1 MLIVFG
7 GLPGTGKTTLARLL
21 AKELQATYVRV
32 DTLEQAMVRA
42 FPAGTE
48 IGAAGYTVAHAV
60 TAENLSAGT
69 TVVVDAV
76 NALEF
81 VRQIWR
87 DLAAEAKTA
96 LFEVECIC
104 SDAAIHQ
111 QRVEEREA
119 DIPGHAQPTW
129 QEVEAREYEPW
140 SAPHQQIDMAFNTP
154 AAALTLLLA
163 QLQATH
169 PQSEKIWQD

>member
-21 AKELQATYVRV
+21 AREIQAVYVRV
-32 DTLEQAMVRA
+32 DTLEQALVRA

-60 TAENLSAGT
+60 TAENLSTGM

-76 NALEF
+76 NALAF
-81 VRQIWR
+81 IRQIWR
-87 DLAAEAKTA
+87 DLAAEANSA

-104 SDAAIHQ
+104 SDATIHQ
-111 QRVEEREA
+111 KRVEERA
-119 DIPGHAQPTW
+119 ANIPGHAQPTW
-129 QEVEAREYEPW
+129 QEVQVREYEPW
-140 SAPHQQIDMAFNTP
+140 QAPHQQIDMAFNSP
-154 AAALTLLLA
+154 QAALALLLA
-163 QLQATH
+163 QLKATH
-169 PQSEKIWQD
+169 APSEPIWQD

>member
-21 AKELQATYVRV
+21 ARELNAVYVRV
-32 DTLEQAMVRA
+32 DTLEQALVRA

-60 TAENLSAGT
+60 TTENLITGM

-87 DLAAEAKTA
+87 DLAGEASAA
-96 LFEVECIC
+96 LFEVECVC
-104 SDAAIHQ
+104 TDAAIHQ
-111 QRVEEREA
+111 RRVEEREA
-119 DIPGHAQPTW
+119 DIPGHVQPTW

-140 SAPHQQIDMAFNTP
+140 LEPHQQIDTAYNSP
-154 AAALTLLLA
+154 QAALALLLA

-169 PQSEKIWQD
+169 ALSEKVWQD

>member
-21 AKELQATYVRV
+21 AQELGATYVRI
-32 DTLEQAMVRA
+32 DTLEQALVRA
-42 FPAGTE
+42 FPAGTQ
-48 IGAAGYTVAHAV
+48 IGAAGYTVAHAIA
-60 TAENLSAGT
+60 AENLAIGI

-87 DLAAEAKTA
+87 DLAAEAHSPI
-96 LFEVECIC
+96 FEVECIC
-104 SDAAIHQ
+104 TDPAVHR
-111 QRVEEREA
+111 QRVETRTA
-119 DIPGHAQPTW
+119 DISGHAQPTW

-140 SAPHQQIDMAFNTP
+140 LMPHQQIDTAINPP
-154 AAALTLLLA
+154 AAALALLLA
-163 QLQATH
+163 QLRATGTI
-169 PQSEKIWQD
+169 PSPNRQD